1 MMQTPTVFLYNLDTP
16 KGSQIKR
23 MCLPM
28 KIRVRSVKPEEY
40 AEPLAALSGQMEP
53 TGHMPENAVFTD
65 EMLLLVHFTNS
76 LLDAFLQ
83 GFRRHKIVPVELK
96 AIYTPHNAAWNSI
109 QLREELLKEREA
121 MTQGGQAHGPEAP

>member
-1 MMQTPTVFLYNLDTP
+1 MQTPTVFLYNLDTP

-28 KIRVRSVKPEEY
+28 KIRVRPVKPEEF
-40 AEPLAALSGQMEP
+40 AEPLASLTGQTEP
-53 TGHMPENAVFTD
+53 AGQTPEHAIFTD
-65 EMLLLVHFTNS
+65 EMLLLVHFTNG

-83 GFRRHKIVPVELK
+83 GFRRHKIAPVALK

-109 QLREELLKEREA
+109 QLCEELLKEQEA
-121 MTQGGQAHGPEAP
+121 ITRGEQAHGPETR